1 MKKIINIGLTGS
13 TGSLGK
19 VVLKNFRLK
28 KINIFK
34 DDITNRKKVFNWVK
48 KNNFDAIIH
57 LAAIVPIKTVNKNR
71 TKAKNV
77 NFYGTKNIVDACVKS
92 KIDWFFFSSTSH
104 VYNSSKKKISE
115 NFPTKPISFY
125 GKTKLQAEKYII
137 KKLNKKKIS
146 YCIGRIF
153 STTNKDQKK
162 GYLIP
167 DLKKRIRKSKKK
179 IVLKNL
185 NHFRDFI
192 SMTNISK
199 IILFL
204 LQRRYKGIINIAS
217 GNPIH
222 LKDIALT
229 ILKKYNKKNYEFID
243 NNTATSLV
251 GNISKLKKITNFRI
265 NDSIKRLIF

>member
-1 MKKIINIGLTGS
+1 MKKTINIGLTGS

-28 KINIFK
+28 KINTFK
-34 DDITNRKKVFNWVK
+34 NDITNRKKVFEWIQ
-48 KNNFDAIIH
+48 KNNFDVIIH
-57 LAAIVPIKTVNKNR
+57 LAAVVPIKTVNKNR

-92 KIDWFFFSSTSH
+92 NISWFFFSSTSH
-104 VYNSSKKKISE
+104 VYSSSKNKISE
-115 NFPTKPISFY
+115 NFSTKPISFY
-125 GKTKLQAEKYII
+125 GNTKLQAEKYII

-167 DLKKRIRKSKKK
+167 DLKKRISKSKKK
-179 IVLKNL
+179 LVLKNL

-199 IILFL
+199 VIFYL
-204 LQRRYKGIINIAS
+204 LNKRYKGIINIAS

-229 ILKKYNKKNYEFID
+229 ILKKHNKKNYEFID
-243 NNTATSLV
+243 NTTATSLV
-251 GNISKLKKITNFRI
+251 GNISKLKKITNLRI
-265 NDSIKRLIF
+265 NDSIKKLIF

>member
-1 MKKIINIGLTGS
+1 M
-13 TGSLGK
+13 
-19 VVLKNFRLK
+19 
-28 KINIFK
+28 
-34 DDITNRKKVFNWVK
+34 
-48 KNNFDAIIH
+48 
-57 LAAIVPIKTVNKNR
+57 
-71 TKAKNV
+71 
-77 NFYGTKNIVDACVKS
+77 
-92 KIDWFFFSSTSH
+92 
-104 VYNSSKKKISE
+104 
-115 NFPTKPISFY
+115 
-125 GKTKLQAEKYII
+125 QAEKYII
-137 KKLNKKKIS
+137 KKLKKKKIS

-167 DLKKRIRKSKKK
+167 DLKNRIRKSKKK
-179 IVLKNL
+179 LFLKNL

-251 GNISKLKKITNFRI
+251 GNISKLKKITNFKI

>member
-34 DDITNRKKVFNWVK
+34 DDITNRKKVFNWIE
-48 KNNFDAIIH
+48 KNDFDAIIH
-57 LAAIVPIKTVNKNR
+57 LAAIVPIKKVNKNR

-92 KIDWFFFSSTSH
+92 KICWFFFSSTSH
-104 VYNSSKKKISE
+104 VYNSSEKKISE

-125 GKTKLQAEKYII
+125 GRTKLQAEKYII
-137 KKLNKKKIS
+137 KKLKKKKIS

-167 DLKKRIRKSKKK
+167 DLKNRIRKSKKK
-179 IVLKNL
+179 LFLKNL

-199 IILFL
+199 IIFFL
-204 LQRRYKGIINIAS
+204 LHKRYEGIINIAS
-217 GNPIH
+217 GNPVH

-251 GNISKLKKITNFRI
+251 GNISKLKKITNFKI